1 MLLTVLTQPT
11 WPANVIDYQTESPPE
26 PTLLVLLPDAPHGCY
41 WEGKQGGGSGNVYTQ
56 IIFEQDTGGSRLL
69 AARIKMQ
76 QKYLEQ
82 FEDLY
87 EDFHLVRMPLIEEEV
102 CGFCLL
108 SPLPIGCRRQ

>member
-1 MLLTVLTQPT
+1 M
-11 WPANVIDYQTESPPE
+11 
-26 PTLLVLLPDAPHGCY
+26 
-41 WEGKQGGGSGNVYTQ
+41 Q
-56 IIFEQDTGGSRLL
+56 IIFEQNTGGSTLL

-102 CGFCLL
+102 RSICMSLFI
-108 SPLPIGCRRQ
+108 PYIRRSSH